1 MHLLFGFGCA
11 LSFIKKGGRLNA
23 FRVTEISLVSLQGN
37 GTNQL
42 LLCIISFLVLMSI
55 IASISNEEVHCFLLQ
70 YRDIMCRGI
79 LSLHTICEPFESFV
93 FAPHFFIVFPLF
105 N

>member
-42 LLCIISFLVLMSI
+42 LLCILSFLGLMSV
-55 IASISNEEVHCFLLQ
+55 IASISNEEVHCSLLQ

-79 LSLHTICEPFESFV
+79 LSLHTICEPFEPFI
-93 FAPHFFIVFPLF
+93 FAPHFLIVFPLF